1 MFMFLAQDLLHQKVT
16 PNIYV
21 FNSLMNVNAHDLY
34 YTLHIHKD
42 MQVNVQIHY
51 WWHVTSSSILYITEV
66 YEASLVSEYECQSGY
81 DYL

>member
-1 MFMFLAQDLLHQKVT
+1 MFLAQDLLHQKVT

-51 WWHVTSSSILYITEV
+51 
-66 YEASLVSEYECQSGY
+66 
-81 DYL
+81 